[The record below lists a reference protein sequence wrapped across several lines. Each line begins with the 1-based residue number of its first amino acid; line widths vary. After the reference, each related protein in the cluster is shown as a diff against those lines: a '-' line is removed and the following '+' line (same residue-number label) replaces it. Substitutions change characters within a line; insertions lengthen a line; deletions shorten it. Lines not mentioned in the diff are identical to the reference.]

1 MSLLPIAEPTDCW
14 ELEGVDDAAT
24 PPNVSRVLHAVG
36 TRPEW
41 RRAGFPVL
49 FDDRGD
55 PRPIVRAGREYRF
68 QCVDPSLASV
78 RPHPSPP
85 A

>member
-1 MSLLPIAEPTDCW
+1 V
-14 ELEGVDDAAT
+14 GVDDTAT
-24 PPNVSRVLHAVG
+24 PPTVSLVLHAVG

-49 FDDRGD
+49 FDEAGT
-55 PRPIVRAGREYRF
+55 PRPIVRAGREYCF
-68 QCVDPSLASV
+68 HPADPTLLSV
-78 RPHPSPP
+78 RPHPAPP